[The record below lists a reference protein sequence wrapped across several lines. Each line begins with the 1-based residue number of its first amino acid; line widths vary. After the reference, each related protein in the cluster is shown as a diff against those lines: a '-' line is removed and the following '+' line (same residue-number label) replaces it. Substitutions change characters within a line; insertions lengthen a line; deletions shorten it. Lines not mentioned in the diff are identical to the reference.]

1 MPKLNRA
8 PELLLGVFVAA
19 LLFCLIGP
27 GYLWWGASTKPFVL
41 GLPFSLAWHVAWV
54 VASCIALLLY
64 HRAVRSR
71 NRE

>member
-1 MPKLNRA
+1 VRTQDRL
-8 PELLLGVFVAA
+8 PELCLGVFVVV

-27 GYLWWGASTKPFVL
+27 GYSWWGARVEPLVL

-54 VASCIALLLY
+54 IASCLALFLY

-71 NRE
+71 RSR